1 MEKKQHGLVNLLR
14 DIRWQISIHL
24 PIGHSYIPQD
34 IIFKILD
41 SHFENREM
49 SVKILFAE
57 LPYSIMGTR
66 HHFDRLIKSS
76 WIELQKSDK
85 DARVKIV
92 KPSTKLLKRLHLL
105 TTNLEKTFF
114 EHQTKFDLN
123 FFSNG
128 SLQNHIVKGFKDRQI

>member
-1 MEKKQHGLVNLLR
+1 MIEKQHGLVNLLR

-34 IIFKILD
+34 IIFKVLD
-41 SHFENREM
+41 SYFENKEI

-57 LPYSIMGTR
+57 LPYSVMGTR
-66 HHFDRLIKSS
+66 HHFDRLIKSN
-76 WIELQKSDK
+76 WIELRKSDK

-92 KPSTKLLKRLHLL
+92 LPSSKLLKRLHLL

-114 EHQTKFDLN
+114 EHQTKLDWISVKLD
-123 FFSNG
+123 
-128 SLQNHIVKGFKDRQI
+128 SLQSQSL

>member
-1 MEKKQHGLVNLLR
+1 MEYKQHGLVNLLK

-34 IIFKILD
+34 IIFKVLD
-41 SHFENREM
+41 GYFENREL

-66 HHFDRLIKSS
+66 HHFDRLLKSE
-76 WIELQKSDK
+76 WIESRKSEK

-92 KPSTKLLKRLHLL
+92 LPSTKLLKRLNLL
-105 TTNLEKTFF
+105 TNNLEKTFF
-114 EHQTKFDLN
+114 EHQTKFNWNQVSTD
-123 FFSNG
+123 S
-128 SLQNHIVKGFKDRQI
+128 RQTL